1 MKTNALKTL
10 FVLGALCVSA
20 HTAFA
25 QSSQPAQSAQSANYI
40 GGAGFAD
47 VKFFGSSGATYYPA
61 SEEPSLNTTGAG
73 GGLRAGTFLHS
84 RVSLEL
90 AVDAGT
96 RTRTTYDYPISILAI
111 YPQPPALQIRASTQF
126 TTFTAAVGYH
136 PPAHG
141 RVRLGYL
148 AGLSFVRATY
158 TSDLPGY
165 VLPATTFE
173 QNRASYIQVSS
184 SGSLSSPVPISLPTA
199 IYVPRPVTR
208 HDLTGGTM
216 LGFEAAVMLGKRV
229 AIVPEVRAVMF
240 AQPNDGPGVFL
251 IRPGVSVRW
260 GF

>member
-1 MKTNALKTL
+1 MTLHALKTF

-20 HTAFA
+20 QTTF
-25 QSSQPAQSAQSANYI
+25 AQSAQSAPSANYV

-47 VKFFGSSGATYYPA
+47 VKLFGASGLTYYPPGG
-61 SEEPSLNTTGAG
+61 EPSLNKIGAG
-73 GGLRAGTFLHS
+73 GGLRIGTFLHS
-84 RVSLEL
+84 KVSLEF

-96 RTRTTYDYPISILAI
+96 ATRTTYGYPVVILAI
-111 YPQPPALQIRASTQF
+111 YPPLPSRQLRESTQF
-126 TTFTAAVGYH
+126 ITFTTIVGYH
-136 PPAHG
+136 PAAHG

-165 VLPATTFE
+165 VLPAATFE
-173 QNRASYIQVSS
+173 QGQLSYIPVST
-184 SGSLSSPVPISLPTA
+184 SGSVGSPVPISIPTS
-199 IYVPRPVTR
+199 IYNPQPVTR

-216 LGFEAAVMLGKRV
+216 LGFEAAVQLGKRL

-240 AQPNDGPGVFL
+240 KQPNAGPGVFL
-251 IRPGVSVRW
+251 IRPGIGVRW